1 MIPDQKEGRGNFD
14 LITCQGRTPERGRFN
29 IEELTEDEI
38 LYYWA
43 LLQQEA
49 DTRAK
54 EARKQWRVIPG
65 GKATSNTQL
74 EADGQISWMF

>member
-1 MIPDQKEGRGNFD
+1 MIPDQKEVRGNFG
-14 LITCQGRTPERGRFN
+14 LINCRGKKPERGVFN

-65 GKATSNTQL
+65 GKATSNKVQHNN
-74 EADGQISWMF
+74 G

>member
-54 EARKQWRVIPG
+54 EARKQWRVIAG
-65 GKATSNTQL
+65 GKATSTHT
-74 EADGQISWMF
+74 EADGQMCWTF